1 MRRRIGLVYSVARRH
16 TGDAQRAEDVA
27 QRVFADLARKA
38 EMLARRP
45 VLIGWLYRSAQF
57 AASDAMRAER
67 RRLAREEEAHLMQTI
82 EGTAPEPNWE
92 KLRPVLDEA
101 LNDLDERDR
110 DAVLLRFF
118 DGRPFGEVG
127 AKLQLTENA
136 ARMRVE
142 RALEKLQAALGRR
155 GVTSTAAALGVVL
168 AQPAGAI
175 APAGLAASM
184 TGAALAGT
192 AAGAGGWLTLFMS
205 ISKIQ
210 IGVALALAVAGTA
223 GYVLQGKTNAALRE
237 EIVALQSQQQAVA
250 ALRTENRQLA
260 GVVAEVEILRR
271 DDGELKQ
278 LAQRADEVK
287 KANEE
292 KARVALVRGQQDRR
306 KGLEDKIRADDQKA
320 QEEVNRM
327 NEEGNKLVKE
337 YMDLTIRAK
346 DASLTAEE
354 RGQADTASKAK
365 LEEIKARKAEITAF
379 VENVH
384 NALTQRAAQVRA
396 MFPNENGQDS
406 PHNLWLRTPAGRAEF
421 TRGLGGGDGAANNP
435 PAASVQGEI
444 KLVPRP

>member
-175 APAGLAASM
+175 APAGLAASV

-306 KGLEDKIRADDQKA
+306 KGLEDKIRADD
-320 QEEVNRM
+320 
-327 NEEGNKLVKE
+327 
-337 YMDLTIRAK
+337 
-346 DASLTAEE
+346 
-354 RGQADTASKAK
+354 
-365 LEEIKARKAEITAF
+365 
-379 VENVH
+379 
-384 NALTQRAAQVRA
+384 
-396 MFPNENGQDS
+396 
-406 PHNLWLRTPAGRAEF
+406 
-421 TRGLGGGDGAANNP
+421 
-435 PAASVQGEI
+435 
-444 KLVPRP
+444 